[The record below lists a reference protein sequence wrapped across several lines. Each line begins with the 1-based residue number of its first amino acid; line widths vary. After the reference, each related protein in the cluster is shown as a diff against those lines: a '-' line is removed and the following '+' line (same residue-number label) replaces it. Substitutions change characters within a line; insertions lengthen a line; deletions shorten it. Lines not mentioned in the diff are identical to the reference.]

1 MMYEGK
7 LGISNSTAGELFMKL
22 TSSRL
27 RAAISLL
34 LFALLL
40 AAVVIGQTQKP
51 WTEVERQRAQQM
63 LASSPWAQTQVDTNL
78 SEMFYSSTSANA
90 RGTNSASRTVE
101 GRDEPGDQALLLH
114 SFLQRAAGAALAR
127 LYEIKQKPI
136 RKPRGLHNF
145 AEGQATNLTII
156 AVAFECGDGRFSGK
170 VMQVFQS
177 AVTAT
182 LKNKTYLERSD
193 GKRLFLQEYVP
204 PGPDGFGA
212 RFIFPRVVDG
222 QEFITPEVNEI
233 RFLAEVDANVKLNMR
248 FKTASMMLDGKLEY

>member
-1 MMYEGK
+1 
-7 LGISNSTAGELFMKL
+7 MKL
-22 TSSRL
+22 TSARL
-27 RAAISLL
+27 RATISLL
-34 LFALLL
+34 LFALLC
-40 AAVVIGQTQKP
+40 ATAIIGQTQKP
-51 WTEVERQRAQQM
+51 WTEWSAKEAQQM
-63 LASSPWAQTQVDTNL
+63 LSSSPWAQTQVDTNL
-78 SEMFYSSTSANA
+78 SEMFYSPTSANA

-101 GRDEPGDQALLLH
+101 GATNQEIKLYYYIRFFSARPV
-114 SFLQRAAGAALAR
+114 RKALAR
-127 LYEIKQKPI
+127 LYEIKQKPDQEAT
-136 RKPRGLHNF
+136 KGLHNF
-145 AEGQATNLTII
+145 AEGQATSLTII
-156 AVAFECGDGRFSGK
+156 AVTFECGDGRFSGK
-170 VMQVFQS
+170 VMQAFQS

-233 RFLAEVDANVKLNMR
+233 RFLTEVDANVKLNMR